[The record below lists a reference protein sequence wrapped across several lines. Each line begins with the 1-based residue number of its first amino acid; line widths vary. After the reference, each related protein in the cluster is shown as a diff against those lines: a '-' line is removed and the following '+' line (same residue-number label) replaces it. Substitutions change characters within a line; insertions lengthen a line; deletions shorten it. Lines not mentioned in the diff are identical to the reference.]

1 MTASEIE
8 RAGTGGDAIQQQ
20 LLRYAHDLQDLVAQH
35 TQLAQRYKRVLEKLR
50 VGRGSSNQL
59 LNMALHDRLTG
70 LPNRYLL
77 EESMETALLAAEL
90 DPSAGAGI
98 FLLYL
103 DLDRF
108 KPINDELGHAAGDEV
123 LVVVARR
130 MQAQVRSCDTVARL
144 GGDEFVVLL
153 QGLKSPEV
161 AHRIAGTLSQV
172 VQRPMEVAG
181 KIISVGVSIG
191 MAQCAVDGSDLASLL
206 QKSDEDMYRVKRAR
220 AVSLDNGPAAS
231 QHA

>member
-1 MTASEIE
+1 MTTGELE
-8 RAGTGGDAIQQQ
+8 RADTGGDAIQQQ

-50 VGRGSSNQL
+50 TGRGSRDQL

-90 DPSAGAGI
+90 EPSAGAEI
-98 FLLYL
+98 FLLYM

-108 KPINDELGHAAGDEV
+108 KPINDQLGHAAGDEV

-130 MQAQVRSCDTVARL
+130 IQAQVRSCDTVARL

-161 AHRIAGTLSQV
+161 AQRIARTIAQV
-172 VQRPMEVAG
+172 VQQPMEIAG
-181 KIISVGVSIG
+181 KVVSVGVSIG
-191 MAQCAVDGSDLASLL
+191 MAQCTVDGCDLASLL
-206 QKSDEDMYRVKRAR
+206 QVSDEDMYRVKRAR
-220 AVSLDNGPAAS
+220 AQSLDGNPSAGNQP
-231 QHA
+231 